1 LFKLHEEV
9 GELTQAHLMRCG
21 QARSKGFSADELDA
35 RFRAELAD
43 VLGHVLLLAR
53 HHGVDLAAETDRKWL
68 SHLPPVAT
76 AGPGDSAGFA
86 PRS

>member
-1 LFKLHEEV
+1 MNLTELSDAVEAASAAYAARWGIRRDDTWFLFKLQEEV
-9 GELTQAHLMRCG
+9 GELTQAYLM
-21 QARSKGFSADELDA
+21 
-35 RFRAELAD
+35 
-43 VLGHVLLLAR
+43 
-53 HHGVDLAAETDRKWL
+53 